1 VPLPPLAAA
10 VRGSRLASGLTLE
23 QLAQHARVS
32 RSTVAKIEAGDTPD
46 PGFSVVVRLLAAA
59 GASDHEYLQL
69 WRATLATRRP
79 RAVGV
84 GYEGLDQ
91 SALLR
96 RLRHDG
102 VELVAD
108 VRKTPVSRKPGLS
121 KKALASALDAV
132 KIRYVHL
139 PALGN
144 AKDNRA
150 GYSDPANREARSR
163 FELAMRHPTSQHQ
176 LAELRRLAQEHVVAV
191 LCFES
196 DERLC
201 HREQVLAAL

>member
-1 VPLPPLAAA
+1 MLLPPLAAA

-23 QLAQHARVS
+23 ELAERARVS

-46 PGFSVVVRLLAAA
+46 PGFSVVVRLLEAA
-59 GASDHEYLQL
+59 GADDSCCLQL
-69 WRATLATRRP
+69 WQATRDARRP
-79 RAVGV
+79 RALGF

-91 SALLR
+91 ATLLKRLR
-96 RLRHDG
+96 RVG

-108 VRKTPVSRKPGLS
+108 VRKTPLSRKAGLS
-121 KKALASALDAV
+121 KKALAAALEEHR
-132 KIRYVHL
+132 IRYVHL

-144 AKDNRA
+144 SKDNRA
-150 GYSDPANREARSR
+150 GYGDPNNLAVRARFRESIQ
-163 FELAMRHPTSQHQ
+163 HPAGQDQ

-196 DERLC
+196 DQRLC